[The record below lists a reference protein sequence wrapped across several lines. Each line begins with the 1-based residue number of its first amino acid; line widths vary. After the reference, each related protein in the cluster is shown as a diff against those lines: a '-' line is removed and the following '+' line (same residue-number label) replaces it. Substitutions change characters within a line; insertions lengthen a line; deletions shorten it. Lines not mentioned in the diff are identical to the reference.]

1 MTITTP
7 SFRTGLIPSHSR
19 RRRCRPAPTDPWII
33 LKRSYSFPSKHLFIY
48 SILFIMMMLEKKQR
62 MDKCDLSEVRAE
74 LYTSDHQRRGE
85 TQSIQ
90 HSRVSQILARED
102 RSENG
107 V

>member
-1 MTITTP
+1 
-7 SFRTGLIPSHSR
+7 
-19 RRRCRPAPTDPWII
+19 
-33 LKRSYSFPSKHLFIY
+33 
-48 SILFIMMMLEKKQR
+48 MMQEKKQR